1 MIAGPREAGA
11 VVDIKHTNAQPAP
24 GPTGSPRAQTRRTAI
39 KICGLRQPADVA
51 AALTAGAGY
60 LGFVFFPRSPRAVSP
75 AEGAALGADI
85 PPGIARVGLFVD
97 PDDAL
102 LDQTLAGA
110 PLDLIQL
117 HGGESPARVAEIRGR
132 TGLPVMKA
140 VGLATP
146 DDLNALWDYG
156 LAADL
161 LLVDAK
167 PAPGAALP
175 GGNGVAFDWRLLAGR
190 RLLKPWFLA
199 GGLTPQNVA
208 EAVRLTGAPGVDVS
222 SGVES
227 APGRKDPG
235 LIAAFCAA
243 VP

>member
-1 MIAGPREAGA
+1 MS
-11 VVDIKHTNAQPAP
+11 AP
-24 GPTGSPRAQTRRTAI
+24 RRTAI
-39 KICGLRQPADVA
+39 KICGLTRPADIA
-51 AALTAGAGY
+51 AAAAAGAGY
-60 LGFVFFPRSPRAVSP
+60 FGLVFFPRSPRAVTPGSAAALAALVP
-75 AEGAALGADI
+75 EGA
-85 PPGIARVGLFVD
+85 ARVGLFVD

-102 LDQTLAGA
+102 LDATLAA
-110 PLDLIQL
+110 VPLDILQL
-117 HGGESPARVAEIRGR
+117 HGAESPARVREIRDR

-140 VGLATP
+140 VGVATP
-146 DDLNALWDYG
+146 ADLDALWDYG

-175 GGNGVAFDWRLLAGR
+175 GGNGLAFDWRLLAGR

-199 GGLTPQNVA
+199 GGLNPGNVA
-208 EAVRLTGAPGVDVS
+208 EAVRLTGAPAVDVS
-222 SGVES
+222 SGVER
-227 APGRKDPG
+227 APGDKDPD